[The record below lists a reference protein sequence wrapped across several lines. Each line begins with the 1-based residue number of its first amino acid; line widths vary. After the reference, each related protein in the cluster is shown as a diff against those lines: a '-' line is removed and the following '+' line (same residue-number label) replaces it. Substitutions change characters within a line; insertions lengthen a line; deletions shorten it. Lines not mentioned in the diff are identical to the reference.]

1 MTVIL
6 GGISLSD
13 ELVLEPA
20 PPEIGLS
27 SRRLIGG
34 TNVVQVDGVEGG
46 RKMTLEGKNHWTY
59 GQAEQVRAL
68 QAAAQPI
75 TLIHHLGTF
84 RVIIADTADLVP
96 TRKFK
101 NPVSSTLYTGSITL
115 LEV

>member
-1 MTVIL
+1 MTVVL
-6 GGISLSD
+6 GGINLSD
-13 ELVLEPA
+13 ELVLTIGQ
-20 PPEIGLS
+20 PEIGVS

-34 TNVVQVDGVEGG
+34 ANIVQVDGVSGG
-46 RKMTLEGKNHWTY
+46 REMTLEGANHWTY
-59 GQAEQVRAL
+59 GQAEQIRAL

-75 TLIHHLGTF
+75 TLSHHLGTF
-84 RVIIADTADLVP
+84 QVIITDTADLVP